1 MCSAADF
8 LKRIQHYEK
17 DYETLCL
24 EKDEEYSFLKMING
38 MPAWRDLAHR
48 YGPVYEMMSLQRR
61 SSL

>member
-1 MCSAADF
+1 MCPAADF

-38 MPAWRDLAHR
+38 MHACRDWAHR
-48 YGPVYEMMSLQRR
+48 YGPVYGETGLQRR